1 MENAEGKREQKKKY
15 EAPKIEEW
23 TSLSKLIDSAAGL

>member
-1 MENAEGKREQKKKY
+1 MNRENGKKQKKRY
-15 EAPKIEEW
+15 EEPRIEEW

>member
-1 MENAEGKREQKKKY
+1 MEHKEGKKQKKKY
-15 EAPKIEEW
+15 EEPRIEEW